1 LQVCCSWSSRQS
13 SSDDGSSFSA
23 LSIHHPSPDLRAL
36 RYLVCQEKGRL
47 MTTAVPRYL
56 SAGSTD
62 QGYVRANNE
71 DRVYCDDV
79 RGLFLVVDG
88 MGGHEAG
95 EHAAEIAV
103 ERVRIRLERQTGSV
117 EQRLREAIALANN
130 AIYETAQKN
139 PEWAGMAC
147 VLTAAVI
154 EDGQVTVGHVGDSR
168 LYRIKRGVI
177 EKMTHDHSPVGERE
191 DRGELSEAEAMQ
203 HPRRNEVY
211 RDVGSQERT
220 PDAEDFIEIVQLPF
234 EADSALLLCSD
245 GLSDAVSSENI
256 LKNVEEYAGDRW
268 ATVRAL
274 ISAANEIGKDN
285 VSVIFV
291 EGGEFA
297 ASFGRRSVRERSEI
311 VPMDTAAGE
320 STDRM
325 IATEAV
331 GQRSSHGQR
340 AAYLIYG
347 LLLGAVVTFLAQRY
361 ILEKTSGPARRSL
374 MVNAGGTITAAL
386 EKARPGDSIAV
397 GAGTYNED
405 VQLKEGVTL
414 TAQRAH
420 QAVIKGTVTADGIQY
435 ARLEGFKIRGGN
447 IGIRIRDS
455 DVILSRDDVGD
466 GRGVG
471 VEYSGNSRGAIF
483 ACFIHNNEGGG
494 IAVAN
499 AAAPSIENNLIEANG
514 TRPGS
519 LRPGLVIRST
529 LQAMV
534 VRNVFAGNGAE
545 PVWLTAPDEGMI
557 ERNYFFV
564 SGKQDERPKFRIV
577 TRTSGEEGQQ

>member
-1 LQVCCSWSSRQS
+1 
-13 SSDDGSSFSA
+13 
-23 LSIHHPSPDLRAL
+23 
-36 RYLVCQEKGRL
+36 

-103 ERVRIRLERQTGSV
+103 ERVRIRLERQTDTV

-130 AIYETAQKN
+130 AIYEAAQKN

-147 VLTAAVI
+147 VLTAVVI
-154 EDGQVTVGHVGDSR
+154 EDGQITVGHVGDSR

-220 PDAEDFIEIVQLPF
+220 PDAEDFIEIVHMPF

-256 LKNVEEYAGDRW
+256 LKIIEEHAGDRW
-268 ATVRAL
+268 ATVRVL

-285 VSVIFV
+285 VSAIFV
-291 EGGEFA
+291 EGDDFA
-297 ASFGRRSVRERSEI
+297 ASFGRRSVRQRSDVVSI
-311 VPMDTAAGE
+311 DTSAGE

-325 IATEAV
+325 TATEAV
-331 GQRSSHGQR
+331 SQRSWSGRR

-347 LLLGAVVTFLAQRY
+347 GLLGVVVGTALTFFVQTY
-361 ILEKTSGPARRSL
+361 VLEKRFAPASRSF
-374 MVNAGGTITAAL
+374 VVSTGTMIAAAL
-386 EKARPGDSIAV
+386 EKARPGDNIAV
-397 GAGTYNED
+397 APGTYSEA

-414 TAQRAH
+414 GAQRAH
-420 QAVIKGTVTADGIQY
+420 EAVIKGSVTADGIQH
-435 ARLEGFKIRGGN
+435 ARLEGFTIRGRD
-447 IGIRIRDS
+447 IGIRIRGS
-455 DVILSRDDVGD
+455 DVVLSRDDIGD

-483 ACFIHNNEGGG
+483 GCFIHNNAGGG
-494 IAVAN
+494 IAVAD
-499 AAAPSIENNLIEANG
+499 AAAPAIESNFIEANG

-519 LRPGLVIRST
+519 LRPGLFIRST
-529 LQAMV
+529 LRPSV
-534 VRNVFAGNGAE
+534 IRNIFAGNGAE
-545 PVWLTAPDEGMI
+545 AVWLAAADEAI
-557 ERNYFFV
+557 IQRNFFFV
-564 SGKQDERPKFRIV
+564 SGKSDERPKLRIV
-577 TRTSGEEGQQ
+577 TRANDGEEGQQ

>member
-1 LQVCCSWSSRQS
+1 
-13 SSDDGSSFSA
+13 
-23 LSIHHPSPDLRAL
+23 
-36 RYLVCQEKGRL
+36 LVHQKKGRL

-79 RGLFLVVDG
+79 CGLFLVVDG

-103 ERVRIRLERQTGSV
+103 ERVRSRLERQTDSV

-130 AIYETAQKN
+130 AIYEAAHKN

-154 EDGQVTVGHVGDSR
+154 EDGQITVGHVGDSR

-220 PDAEDFIEIVQLPF
+220 PDAEDFIEILHMPF
-234 EADSALLLCSD
+234 EADSAVLLCSD
-245 GLSDAVSSENI
+245 GLSDAVSSEKI
-256 LKNVEEYAGDRW
+256 LRIIEENAGDRW
-268 ATVRAL
+268 TTVRAL
-274 ISAANEIGKDN
+274 ISAANEAGKDN
-285 VSVIFV
+285 VSAIFV
-291 EGGEFA
+291 EGEDFA
-297 ASFGRRSVRERSEI
+297 ASFGRRSARERSDI
-311 VPMDTAAGE
+311 VSRDVSVGE
-320 STDRM
+320 STEPMSRT
-325 IATEAV
+325 AALA
-331 GQRSSHGQR
+331 QRPWHR
-340 AAYLIYG
+340 RPAAYLAYGG
-347 LLLGAVVTFLAQRY
+347 LLGLAVGAALTFLAQEY
-361 ILEKTSGPARRSL
+361 ILERRVAPASRSFV
-374 MVNAGGTITAAL
+374 VNGGATIAAAL
-386 EKARPGDSIAV
+386 DQARPGDTVSVAP
-397 GAGTYNED
+397 ATYSET

-420 QAVIKGTVTADGIQY
+420 EAVIEGSVMADGIQS
-435 ARLEGFKIRGGN
+435 ARLEGFKIHGGD

-455 DVILSRDDVGD
+455 DVILSRDEISD
-466 GRGVG
+466 GRAVG
-471 VEYSGNSRGAIF
+471 VEYSGNSRGAMF
-483 ACFIHNNEGGG
+483 ACFIHNNAGGG
-494 IAVAN
+494 IAIVD
-499 AAAPSIENNLIEANG
+499 AAAPVIENNLVESNG

-529 LQAMV
+529 FRPSV
-534 VRNVFAGNGAE
+534 IRNIFAGNGAE
-545 PVWLTAPDEGMI
+545 AVWSATADETI
-557 ERNYFFV
+557 IQRNFFV
-564 SGKQDERPKFRIV
+564 SSKRDERPKFRIV
-577 TRTSGEEGQQ
+577 TGANGAGEEGQK

>member
-1 LQVCCSWSSRQS
+1 
-13 SSDDGSSFSA
+13 
-23 LSIHHPSPDLRAL
+23 
-36 RYLVCQEKGRL
+36 
-47 MTTAVPRYL
+47 MTSAVPRYL
-56 SAGSTD
+56 SAGSSD
-62 QGYVRANNE
+62 QGHVRANNE

-103 ERVRIRLERQTGSV
+103 ERVRIRLERQTDSV

-130 AIYETAQKN
+130 AIYEAAQKN

-154 EDGQVTVGHVGDSR
+154 EDGQITVGHVGDSR

-191 DRGELSEAEAMQ
+191 DRGELSESEAMQ

-220 PDAEDFIEIVQLPF
+220 PDAEDFIEILQMPF
-234 EADSALLLCSD
+234 EAESALLLCSD

-256 LKNVEEYAGDRW
+256 LRIVEEKAGDRW

-274 ISAANEIGKDN
+274 ISAANEMGKDN
-285 VSVIFV
+285 VSAIFV
-291 EGGEFA
+291 EGDEFA
-297 ASFGRRSVRERSEI
+297 ASFGRESLREGTDI
-311 VPMDTAAGE
+311 VPTDTSAGE

-331 GQRSSHGQR
+331 SQRSWAGRR

-347 LLLGAVVTFLAQRY
+347 GLLGVVVGAALTFLAQRY
-361 ILEKTSGPARRSL
+361 VLEKRFAPASRSF
-374 MVNAGGTITAAL
+374 VVSTGATIAAAL

-397 GAGTYNED
+397 APGTYNEA
-405 VQLKEGVTL
+405 VELREGVTL
-414 TAQRAH
+414 TAQRARES
-420 QAVIKGTVTADGIQY
+420 VIKGSVTADGIQH
-435 ARLEGFKIRGGN
+435 AQLEGFTIRGGD
-447 IGIRIRDS
+447 IGIRLRDS
-455 DVILSRDDVGD
+455 DVILSRDDIGD
-466 GRGVG
+466 GRGAG

-483 ACFIHNNEGGG
+483 GCFIHNNAGGG
-494 IAVAN
+494 ITVGD
-499 AAAPSIENNLIEANG
+499 AAAPAIENNLIEGNG
-514 TRPGS
+514 ERSGS
-519 LRPGLVIRST
+519 LRPGLLIQST
-529 LQAMV
+529 LRPIV

-545 PVWLTAPDEGMI
+545 AVWMAAAEEAI
-557 ERNYFFV
+557 IQRNFFFV
-564 SGKQDERPKFRIV
+564 SGKPDERPKLRIV
-577 TRTSGEEGQQ
+577 TQASGGEEGQR